1 MWMSWRCLEVVAAL
15 EVVDTLCQGL
25 GGVGIIVVLAVVLVV
40 CARCGCGLVSGGC
53 GLFGAWHLVVAT
65 GRVSVD
71 IEVARL
77 VDIESFRIISIQ
89 HLHAGVGEIFMVGQ
103 KIFLRTIHR
112 VRFVDAC
119 TESRFVVKE
128 AAIFFLLL
136 RG

>member
-40 CARCGCGLVSGGC
+40 CARCGC

-89 HLHAGVGEIFMVGQ
+89 HLHAGVGEIFMVRQ